1 MYIYV
6 SDHIGSVEDTAKY
19 APVLCKV
26 RIVIEQPARPPKIGL
41 RNSIRLDGITP
52 ILRFLIHC
60 YSPRRQSYSKQNDSL
75 KHNHI
80 IIYVPCLSSPFPI
93 SGEIP
98 PMSPLLGKTLES
110 APTQR
115 EFLKIVINNLSDR
128 WFLFGANLE
137 IDVGKL
143 NAVEIENEKKT
154 KECFLKVFKIWKD
167 FQHHTGLNLSQST
180 AKNQTSPPLQRQHW

>member
-1 MYIYV
+1 
-6 SDHIGSVEDTAKY
+6 
-19 APVLCKV
+19 
-26 RIVIEQPARPPKIGL
+26 
-41 RNSIRLDGITP
+41 
-52 ILRFLIHC
+52 
-60 YSPRRQSYSKQNDSL
+60 
-75 KHNHI
+75 
-80 IIYVPCLSSPFPI
+80 
-93 SGEIP
+93 
-98 PMSPLLGKTLES
+98 MSPLLGKTLES

-167 FQHHTGLNLSQST
+167 QSIPPFTWKTVVDVLKSMDLQSLSQHIED
-180 AKNQTSPPLQRQHW
+180 NLELLEQ